1 MLPADKGR
9 ATVVV
14 NTTDY
19 KAKVNEMLSDDQVYE
34 QLKSNPTPKYKR
46 ALVNTLNRL
55 LNEKKI
61 TYGEKCKLFPTA
73 EKTPRLYCT
82 PKIHKPNWPLRP
94 IVDGIDSIYYEV
106 SKFLRDILKP
116 MVGNTTHSINNSKE
130 LATELKDLHVSP
142 NQTFV
147 SFDVVSLF
155 TKTPTEKSL
164 EIIHECLR
172 ADKTLQTRTKLKVED
187 VMELLSLVMNTAYFS
202 FGNII
207 YRQKSGIAMGSPIS
221 PIVANLFLE
230 WLETEAIS
238 RANDNIRPTCW
249 RRYVD
254 DVLAVVKKEAI
265 EDLNKHLNTID
276 PTKSI
281 KFTTERM
288 TDNTLPFLDCLITLK
303 LTVL

>member
-1 MLPADKGR
+1 
-9 ATVVV
+9 
-14 NTTDY
+14 
-19 KAKVNEMLSDDQVYE
+19 
-34 QLKSNPTPKYKR
+34 
-46 ALVNTLNRL
+46 
-55 LNEKKI
+55 
-61 TYGEKCKLFPTA
+61 
-73 EKTPRLYCT
+73 
-82 PKIHKPNWPLRP
+82 
-94 IVDGIDSIYYEV
+94 
-106 SKFLRDILKP
+106 

-130 LATELKDLHVSP
+130 LATEVKDLHVSL
-142 NQTFV
+142 NHTFV

-172 ADKTLQTRTKLKVED
+172 ANKTLQNRTKLKVED
-187 VMELLSLVMNTAYFS
+187 VMELLSLVVNTAYFS

-221 PIVANLFLE
+221 LIVANLFLE

-238 RANDNIRPTCW
+238 RANDNIRPTYW

-254 DVLAVVKKEAI
+254 DVLAVVEKESI

-303 LTVL
+303 TDGTIETSIYRKPTHTDQYLNFKSNHPLEHKLSVINTLVDRCQNIVTTQQSKREEMKHIRKVLNICEYPNWAIDRVIHNKKEKNKSILII